1 MVPIVEEAILKEMKL
16 AGYEAMMHDGWSKF
30 GTLYIA
36 LFMQYNR
43 QTSHHVGR
51 MKKATI
57 TPTSILLVVHHML
70 SVPVD
75 DEDDKKEEDEKQAE
89 DTTSFTSEVH
99 AKFFKNVFCSYNVEL
114 KEWTVCHMGSCFTTL
129 VALTNR
135 NK

>member
-1 MVPIVEEAILKEMKL
+1 M
-16 AGYEAMMHDGWSKF
+16 
-30 GTLYIA
+30 
-36 LFMQYNR
+36 
-43 QTSHHVGR
+43 HHVGK

-57 TPTSILLVVHHML
+57 TPTSVLLEVRPML
-70 SVPVD
+70 VTD
-75 DEDDKKEEDEKQAE
+75 DKDDKKGEDEKQAE
-89 DTTSFTSEVH
+89 DATSFTSEVH

>member
-16 AGYEAMMHDGWSKF
+16 AGYGAMMHDGWSKF

-36 LFMQYNR
+36 LFVQYNR

-70 SVPVD
+70 NVPAD

-89 DTTSFTSEVH
+89 DTTRFTLEVY
-99 AKFFKNVFCSYNVEL
+99 AKFFKDVFHLYNIDL
-114 KEWTVCHMGSCFTTL
+114 KEWEVCHVSTFL
-129 VALTNR
+129 LH
-135 NK
+135 